1 MKSTTRPGLSR
12 ALILILV
19 RWPCPLTPPA
29 SYRRYSDDNFEY
41 RHVALPKAMLKVI
54 PKDYKLMMQ
63 KIELQKRESN
73 QQDEALLNAFN
84 DKRTHLEP
92 AQQLTAVY

>member
-1 MKSTTRPGLSR
+1 
-12 ALILILV
+12 
-19 RWPCPLTPPA
+19 
-29 SYRRYSDDNFEY
+29 
-41 RHVALPKAMLKVI
+41 
-54 PKDYKLMMQ
+54 MMQ

-92 AQQLTAVY
+92 AQQLTSVY

>member
-1 MKSTTRPGLSR
+1 MLEDHLLYTNSTKAKT
-12 ALILILV
+12 IL
-19 RWPCPLTPPA
+19 
-29 SYRRYSDDNFEY
+29 DNFEEMANK
-41 RHVALPKAMLKVI
+41 VVKVI